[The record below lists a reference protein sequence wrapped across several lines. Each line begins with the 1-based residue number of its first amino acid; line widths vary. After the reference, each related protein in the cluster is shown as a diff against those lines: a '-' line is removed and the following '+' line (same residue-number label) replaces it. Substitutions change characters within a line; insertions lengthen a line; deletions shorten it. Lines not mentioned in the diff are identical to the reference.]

1 MKPNIQEC
9 TDRNL
14 LVLVSGSRK
23 NTKCLTV
30 ARAVRGS
37 LDVNWDKAL
46 SFNFHLENDSGSN
59 RTAEKNMPKTNID
72 YVRVPVIQK
81 LAEEE
86 LPNSIES
93 WNEYHQV
100 DSPALSSSDEIIVV

>member
-1 MKPNIQEC
+1 MLDRSMCGPWISAWRGPN
-9 TDRNL
+9 
-14 LVLVSGSRK
+14 
-23 NTKCLTV
+23 
-30 ARAVRGS
+30 
-37 LDVNWDKAL
+37 VNWDKAL
-46 SFNFHLENDSGSN
+46 SFNFHLESDSGSN
-59 RTAEKNMPKTNID
+59 KAAEKNIPRTNID

-93 WNEYHQV
+93 WNGYHQV